1 MVSGHP
7 MLVPL
12 ALDAVKRWRYRH
24 YEVNGIP
31 VRVEATARVAFSKA
45 RETGTETSVA
55 QPELPVSVTAEDIRD
70 RLVYRVAP
78 VYPAPARQAMIQGR

>member
-12 ALDAVKRWRYRH
+12 ALAAMKQWRHRH

-31 VRVEATARVAFSKA
+31 VRVEAIVRVAFSEA

-78 VYPAPARQAMIQGR
+78 VYPAPARQARIQGR